1 MEELIIETG
10 QHPQISVTS
19 HGKLYLKGWERAEVR
34 ASASGKDKLSL
45 KKDGEE
51 VTVQSLSHCEMR
63 VPYAS
68 SVTVHMANG
77 ETILKSIT
85 GNITIQHAN
94 AGLTLNDVGPV
105 LVEDVSRDLNAQ
117 EVHGDLIIRNANRY
131 VNASFVAGNFS
142 ADSIAAHLT
151 LLKIEGNISAHV
163 LGNATLSLEPK
174 PGQTCDVEAH
184 GVLAC
189 RMPPQ
194 ANATLEL
201 TGPGPLVTQLG
212 GKTETARDHLTLTL
226 GDGSAHISLT
236 GYGPVTVLE
245 SESGKPDSDFTID
258 FEDMELEMDTLSQ
271 QISRQVTEQLE
282 MQMGFLDAQMEALM
296 NTGNLSQEKA
306 DRIRARTEEKISR
319 AQEKIA
325 RAQERAAEKIEMARR
340 KAEGSKGRPKS
351 YGTDFTYGGM
361 DAAREGVRTGMPAAR
376 EGVRTG
382 LSAAREAV
390 ASALGS
396 SGAKPS
402 DPVSDEE
409 RMMILNMLAE
419 KKISIEEAESL
430 LAALE
435 GRNP

>member
-1 MEELIIETG
+1 
-10 QHPQISVTS
+10 
-19 HGKLYLKGWERAEVR
+19 
-34 ASASGKDKLSL
+34 
-45 KKDGEE
+45 
-51 VTVQSLSHCEMR
+51 
-63 VPYAS
+63 
-68 SVTVHMANG
+68 
-77 ETILKSIT
+77 
-85 GNITIQHAN
+85 
-94 AGLTLNDVGPV
+94 
-105 LVEDVSRDLNAQ
+105 
-117 EVHGDLIIRNANRY
+117 
-131 VNASFVAGNFS
+131 
-142 ADSIAAHLT
+142 
-151 LLKIEGNISAHV
+151 
-163 LGNATLSLEPK
+163 
-174 PGQTCDVEAH
+174 
-184 GVLAC
+184 
-189 RMPPQ
+189 
-194 ANATLEL
+194 
-201 TGPGPLVTQLG
+201 
-212 GKTETARDHLTLTL
+212 
-226 GDGSAHISLT
+226 
-236 GYGPVTVLE
+236 
-245 SESGKPDSDFTID
+245 
-258 FEDMELEMDTLSQ
+258 
-271 QISRQVTEQLE
+271 

-390 ASALGS
+390 ASTLGS